1 MTVEKRHLLIC
12 GERGVGKSTL
22 IRRLLAHSA
31 RPLGGFVT
39 LRLRTPDEN
48 GFYPIYL
55 YDAALPESE
64 RRSTGENLAAA
75 CDSRSSVR
83 HSEVFDTLGTRYI
96 ESTPENGLI
105 LMDELGFLEG
115 DAHIFQRAVLDAL
128 EGETPVLAAV
138 KPKDTDFLRAV
149 RGHENAEL
157 VFIDG
162 TNRDALYEMLRG
174 RILTWNAVRP

>member
-1 MTVEKRHLLIC
+1 MEKRHLLLC

-22 IRRLLAHSA
+22 IRRLLALST

-39 LRLRTPDEN
+39 LRRRTPDEK

-64 RRSTGENLAAA
+64 RRSTAENLAGI
-75 CDSRSSVR
+75 CDSHSSVR

-96 ESTPENGLI
+96 KAAPENGLI
-105 LMDELGFLEG
+105 LMDELGFLENE
-115 DAHIFQRAVLDAL
+115 AHVFRRAVLDAL
-128 EGETPVLAAV
+128 DGETPVLAAV

-149 RGHENAEL
+149 RGHGNAAL
-157 VFIDG
+157 VFIG
-162 TNRDALYEMLRG
+162 RENRDALYEELAP
-174 RILTWNAVRP
+174 RILAWNDFRA

>member
-1 MTVEKRHLLIC
+1 MEKRHLLIC

-22 IRRLLAHSA
+22 IRRLLAHST

-39 LRLRTPDEN
+39 LRLKTADEN

-55 YDAALPESE
+55 YDAALPENE
-64 RRSTGENLAAA
+64 RRSTRENLAAA

-83 HSEVFDTLGTRYI
+83 HSEIFDTLGTRYI
-96 ESTPENGLI
+96 KAAPENSLI

-128 EGETPVLAAV
+128 DGEAPVLAAV
-138 KPKDTDFLRAV
+138 KPKDTGFLRAV
-149 RGHENAEL
+149 RGHKNAEL
-157 VFIDG
+157 VFIDEA
-162 TNRDALYEMLRG
+162 NRDALYKTLTG
-174 RILTWNAVRP
+174 RILTWNAFRP